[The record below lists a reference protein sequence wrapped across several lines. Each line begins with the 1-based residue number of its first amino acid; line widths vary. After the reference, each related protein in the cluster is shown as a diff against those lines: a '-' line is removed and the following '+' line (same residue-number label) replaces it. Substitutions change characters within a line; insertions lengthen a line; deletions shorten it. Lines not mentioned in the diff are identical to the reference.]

1 MFYSVWTYIVGFS
14 VIVGLIGFFLGVIV
28 FLYSMSSR
36 ISVVC
41 ELPPDSNKP
50 FPAPFEVQNQGYL
63 WIYDVNFSCIVQ
75 KTETANGSQAFNLRT
90 RIERPPIPAIRAGE
104 KSTFYCTFFWREN
117 IVYADIAVE
126 VKYRPKFL
134 FWKKEKHFRF
144 VTRKDARGRFVWS
157 PRALSE

>member
-1 MFYSVWTYIVGFS
+1 MFYSVWTYIVAFS
-14 VIVGLIGFFLGVIV
+14 VIVGLIGFF
-28 FLYSMSSR
+28 YNMSSR

-41 ELPPDSNKP
+41 QLPPDSNKP
-50 FPAPFEVQNQGYL
+50 FPTPFEVQNQGNL
-63 WIYDVNFSCIVQ
+63 SIYDVEFSCIIQ
-75 KTETANGSQAFNLRT
+75 KTETNKGSEAYNLRT
-90 RIERPPIPAIRAGE
+90 RIERPLIPAIRAGE

-144 VTRKDARGRFVWS
+144 VTKKDARGRFVWS